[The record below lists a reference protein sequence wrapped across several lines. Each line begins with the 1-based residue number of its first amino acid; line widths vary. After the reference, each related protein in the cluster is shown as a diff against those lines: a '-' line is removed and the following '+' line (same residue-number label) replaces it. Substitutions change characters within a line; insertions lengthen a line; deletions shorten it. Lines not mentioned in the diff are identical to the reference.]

1 MRKSRILPI
10 TGPEHVEEVIA
21 TLQAGGLVA
30 IPTDTVYGLAALP
43 PPAGALRRLLA
54 LKGAQAGPMVALL
67 LADLEAL
74 PRFAE
79 CPPAVHPLAER
90 FWPGP
95 LTMLLPR
102 TDLVP
107 AEIGEGGSIG
117 LRIPNSPLARDLIR
131 AAGGALAVPRAN
143 RPGRPVGR
151 NAQEVLAEL
160 DGDVDLVVEGGP
172 PPAGLVSP
180 VVDCTRWPPVVLRE
194 GAILEVEIL
203 KALGL
208 TRARK

>member
-1 MRKSRILPI
+1 MTRILRI
-10 TGPEHVEEVIA
+10 TGPEAVEETVA
-21 TLQAGGLVA
+21 VLQSGGLVA
-30 IPTDTVYGLAALP
+30 LPTDTVYGLAALP
-43 PPAGALRRLLA
+43 THRAALRRLLT

-79 CPPAVHPLAER
+79 FPEAVRPLAER

-95 LTMLLPR
+95 LTMVLPR
-102 TDLVP
+102 TNAVP
-107 AEIGEGGSIG
+107 AGVGEGRGVGI
-117 LRIPNSPLARDLIR
+117 RIPASPLAQDLIR
-131 AAGGALAVPRAN
+131 AAGGVLAVTRAN

-151 NAQEVLAEL
+151 TAQEVLAEL

-172 PPAGLVSP
+172 PPAGTVST

-208 TRARK
+208 ARLKTQ

>member
-1 MRKSRILPI
+1 MRKAKVLRI
-10 TGPEHVEEVIA
+10 TGPEAVEEVVQV
-21 TLQAGGLVA
+21 LREGGMVA
-30 IPTDTVYGLAALP
+30 IPTDTVYGLAVLP
-43 PPAGALRRLLA
+43 THPTALRRLLA
-54 LKGAQAGPMVALL
+54 FKGAQSGPMVALL
-67 LADLEAL
+67 LADLEVL

-79 CPPAVHPLAER
+79 LPEAARPLAER

-102 TDLVP
+102 TDTVP
-107 AEIGEGGSIG
+107 AGIGEGRGVG
-117 LRIPNSPLARDLIR
+117 VRIPDSPLARDLIR
-131 AAGGALAVPRAN
+131 AAGGALAVTRAN

-160 DGDVDLVVEGGP
+160 DGEVDLIVEGGP
-172 PPAGLVSP
+172 APAGIAST

-203 KALGL
+203 KTVGL
-208 TRARK
+208 TRPRL